1 MKKLAILTSILALAA
16 CGGGSGGS
24 GGGAGIGGVPSVP
37 DTPNIPEIP
46 STSDFTTTSM
56 SDTADNSVEIN
67 TYVENILGTDF
78 DSGASGASVI
88 SRHAAVRSGTTQT
101 INNVA
106 TDRNARNQQQIEDM
120 HAFYE
125 KDEAEKREFI
135 SNNRQLVKR
144 YAQLAYGNKIEDF
157 DFDNSEIDAILEYLS
172 NDKFKWSHVYDKY
185 KFQKH
190 NLADQTL
197 YASGSRENDG
207 LVDDYV
213 KITQTN
219 NGKITK
225 IKLRDR
231 WFGSDNDMNF
241 ARTKN
246 GQFLATEYSYY
257 YRCGEMCQ
265 LKYDTDNPKESLANI
280 KAGLLAS
287 LDKTAQY
294 DQNIDTE
301 SIVQQIMG
309 ITDISEFVSKSDTEM
324 EAWYDKDIHGFY
336 SVPNEFMLDVLAYG
350 ASVGLRYS
358 DFGKLSGVQ
367 YLAHDKDT
375 AEKLSYAFAGGYDI
389 KNIDKDTMSGKM
401 AFAGKAVGHV
411 MHHTEDADGVA
422 TNNYLDIASDAK
434 LVFEDGAETLT
445 MNFSDN
451 ANANNCWYD
460 VEFTKDGDNITVS
473 LTNGDKITEANSQ
486 YKFNQ
491 TEYSGQNNQQYFTYD
506 NGNGW
511 GNVQMAAIE
520 TSYYGDNGNPEEVVG
535 RTLLS
540 DQNWDN
546 SSAATDERVF
556 TASFGAT
563 LDNK

>member
-78 DSGASGASVI
+78 DSGTSAASVI
-88 SRHAAVRSGTTQT
+88 SRHATIRSGTTQT
-101 INNVA
+101 INNVD

-135 SNNRQLVKR
+135 TNNRQLVKR

-172 NDKFKWSHVYDKY
+172 HDKFKWNNVYDKY

-190 NLADQTL
+190 NLADQEL
-197 YASGSRENDG
+197 YASGNREWSSDA
-207 LVDDYV
+207 YI
-213 KITQTN
+213 KITQTD
-219 NGKITK
+219 NGKITN
-225 IKLRDR
+225 IKMYDD
-231 WFGSDNDMNF
+231 WFGRELEFTRTQDNKFF
-241 ARTKN
+241 ATPYTYA
-246 GQFLATEYSYY
+246 L
-257 YRCGEMCQ
+257 RCGEFCQ
-265 LKYDTDNPKESLANI
+265 LTFKTGNPQESIENI
-280 KAGLLAS
+280 KAGFTAALN
-287 LDKTAQY
+287 KEAQY
-294 DQNIDTE
+294 NTQINKEEIQAKIDAITADSVFTSISATE
-301 SIVQQIMG
+301 LEG
-309 ITDISEFVSKSDTEM
+309 L
-324 EAWYDKDIHGFY
+324 YDKDVQGLY
-336 SVPNEFMLDVLAYG
+336 YTPNQMLVGLDAYG

-358 DFGKLSGVQ
+358 DFGKINGIQ
-367 YLAHDKDT
+367 YLENNKAD
-375 AEKLSYAFAGGYDI
+375 AEKLGYVFAGGYDI

-401 AFAGKAVGHV
+401 AFAGKAVGQV
-411 MHHTEDADGVA
+411 MNHTEDADGVA

-434 LVFEDGAETLT
+434 LVFEDGKETLT
-445 MNFSDN
+445 MNFSD
-451 ANANNCWYD
+451 WYD
-460 VEFTKDGDNITVS
+460 VEYVKDGDNIKVS
-473 LTNGDKITEANSQ
+473 LSNGDKIAEANSQ

-491 TEYSGQNNQQYFTYD
+491 SEYSFTKDEYGDWQNFTPD
-506 NGNGW
+506 NGNDW
-511 GNVQMAAIE
+511 GNMQMATME
-520 TSYYGDNGNPEEVVG
+520 TSYYGDNGAPSEAVG
-535 RTLLS
+535 RVGLL
-540 DQNWDN
+540 DQDWDN
-546 SSAATDERVF
+546 SSAENIERFF

-563 LDNK
+563 ADNK

>member
-24 GGGAGIGGVPSVP
+24 GGGTGIGGVPSVP

-78 DSGASGASVI
+78 DSGTSAASVI

-190 NLADQTL
+190 NLADQEL
-197 YASGSRENDG
+197 YASGNREWSSDA
-207 LVDDYV
+207 YI
-213 KITQTN
+213 KITQTD
-219 NGKITK
+219 NGKITN
-225 IKLRDR
+225 IKMFED
-231 WFGSDNDMNF
+231 WFGQELEFTQTQDNKFF
-241 ARTKN
+241 ATPYTYA
-246 GQFLATEYSYY
+246 L
-257 YRCGEMCQ
+257 RCGEFCQ
-265 LKYDTDNPKESLANI
+265 LTFKTGNPQESIENI
-280 KAGLLAS
+280 KAGFTAALNEE
-287 LDKTAQY
+287 AQY
-294 DQNIDTE
+294 NTQINKKEIQAKIEAITADSVFASISATE
-301 SIVQQIMG
+301 LEG
-309 ITDISEFVSKSDTEM
+309 L
-324 EAWYDKDIHGFY
+324 YDKDVQGLY
-336 SVPNEFMLDVLAYG
+336 YTPNQMLVGLDAYG

-358 DFGKLSGVQ
+358 DFGKISGIQ
-367 YLAHDKDT
+367 YLENNKAD
-375 AEKLSYAFAGGYDI
+375 AEKLGYVFAGGYDI
-389 KNIDKDTMSGKM
+389 KNIDKNTMSGKM
-401 AFAGKAVGHV
+401 AFAGKAVGQV
-411 MHHTEDADGVA
+411 MNHTEDADGVA

-434 LVFEDGAETLT
+434 LVFEDGKETLT
-445 MNFSDN
+445 MNFTD
-451 ANANNCWYD
+451 WYD
-460 VEFTKDGDNITVS
+460 VEYVKDGDNIKVS
-473 LTNGDKITEANSQ
+473 LSNGDKITEANSQ

-491 TEYSGQNNQQYFTYD
+491 SKYNFTKDEDGEWKNNTPD

-511 GNVQMAAIE
+511 GNMQMATME
-520 TSYYGDNGNPEEVVG
+520 TSYYGDNGAPSEAVG
-535 RTLLS
+535 RVGLL
-540 DQNWDN
+540 DQDWDK
-546 SSAATDERVF
+546 SSAENIERFF

-563 LDNK
+563 ADNK